1 MGDVAVYA
9 AVGKQSEQMKRG
21 FRSLLQ
27 FFTACKK
34 GFILEEI
41 AVLDFFGDTGQL
53 LVHDAA
59 CTHVQMTYLR
69 VSHLALR
76 KTYSHSAGH
85 DLLHTGYSAI
95 SLSMTGVFASF
106 YGISFYSIVESVT
119 IENH

>member
-1 MGDVAVYA
+1 M
-9 AVGKQSEQMKRG
+9 
-21 FRSLLQ
+21 
-27 FFTACKK
+27 KK

-41 AVLDFFGDTGQL
+41 AVLDFFGDTGKL

-76 KTYSHSAGH
+76 KTYSHSACQTFYIGILSHQFVH
-85 DLLHTGYSAI
+85 DRSICL
-95 SLSMTGVFASF
+95 F

-119 IENH
+119 VENH